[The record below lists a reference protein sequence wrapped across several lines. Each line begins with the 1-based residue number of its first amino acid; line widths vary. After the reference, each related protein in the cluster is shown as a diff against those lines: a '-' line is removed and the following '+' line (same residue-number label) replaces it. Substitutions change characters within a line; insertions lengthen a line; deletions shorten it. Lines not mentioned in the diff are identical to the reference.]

1 MSSHQGNHP
10 IPQLSLNDTPNDNA
24 MAAFQQRLQQTQ
36 QPQPHHQQQQHGSN
50 PQHPQGTGGAQ
61 LPPGTFAGAMN
72 PSMSENI
79 PATLQANQLAARQVG
94 LTPQQGMG
102 DGQMQMQGQQNPP
115 PRRPVVN
122 LQDLHDRAQ
131 QMRQVIVNTEMRIK
145 QYQLQQQV
153 SGGNDHLAAEINKM
167 QKDVEQRRESLRKM
181 LTIMQMQGV
190 VNGGNPGGV
199 TVPMGMCVLSS
210 LAFLWFK
217 GRCY

>member
-79 PATLQANQLAARQVG
+79 PATLQANQLAARQVDM
-94 LTPQQGMG
+94 TPQHGMG
-102 DGQMQMQGQQNPP
+102 DGQMQMQDRPMY
-115 PRRPVVN
+115 PRSPIDIQGTYDKMQRF
-122 LQDLHDRAQ
+122 LQSIRD
-131 QMRQVIVNTEMRIK
+131 TEMRIK

-153 SGGNDHLAAEINKM
+153 SGGSDHLAAEIDKL
-167 QKDVEQRRESLRKM
+167 QKDLQRRREVLRRVKAYFRD
-181 LTIMQMQGV
+181 V
-190 VNGGNPGGV
+190 VQLFASCTPGGV
-199 TVPMGMCVLSS
+199 APPMCALSL
-210 LAFLWFK
+210 LAFLPLTARW
-217 GRCY
+217 Y